1 MAEQKRC
8 EGLPSLGPA
17 HPGLRGEAL
26 PPLQFENGKASLAQG
41 VQAAWILG
49 LSSLVLE
56 RLRWKR
62 ARKLLEGVDNMWFL
76 AIISATSSVD
86 VEISLQNAPKWLSLP

>member
-1 MAEQKRC
+1 MKGSPASAQPTPGS
-8 EGLPSLGPA
+8 EGK
-17 HPGLRGEAL
+17 HC